1 MKIALFQVLNSLVD
15 TLTQNAQWI
24 LLRTASCS
32 PKREGSKLDSH
43 SSVCCYRI
51 ASPWWFSTMMCMMA
65 TVVNASVS
73 IAFNE
78 PDILGAELCLG
89 LLQHFWE
96 MLEGGEGRTTGAL
109 ETMGLGHLA
118 QEQAVVLSMGQRK
131 RLQLARMLAV
141 PRPLWLLDEPSV
153 GLDAEGVE
161 ILEEL
166 IAQHRH
172 QGGIVL
178 VATHV
183 PINLPDALALRLP
196 PRVPQFRQYT
206 AADYA

>member
-1 MKIALFQVLNSLVD
+1 M
-15 TLTQNAQWI
+15 
-24 LLRTASCS
+24 
-32 PKREGSKLDSH
+32 
-43 SSVCCYRI
+43 
-51 ASPWWFSTMMCMMA
+51 
-65 TVVNASVS
+65 
-73 IAFNE
+73 
-78 PDILGAELCLG
+78 LGAELCLG

-166 IAQHRH
+166 IAQHRR

-183 PINLPDALALRLP
+183 PINLPDAMDLRLP

>member
-1 MKIALFQVLNSLVD
+1 M
-15 TLTQNAQWI
+15 
-24 LLRTASCS
+24 LL
-32 PKREGSKLDSH
+32 
-43 SSVCCYRI
+43 
-51 ASPWWFSTMMCMMA
+51 ASPPSCVWA
-65 TVVNASVS
+65 VYRPNVHLVAAKDAIKKALTVYENV
-73 IAFNE
+73 
-78 PDILGAELCLG
+78 
-89 LLQHFWE
+89 HFWE

-166 IAQHRH
+166 IAQHRR

-183 PINLPDALALRLP
+183 PINLPDAMDLRLP